1 MNDFNFSVYLNI
13 NKIVLNI
20 YMRLNF
26 INIENVKK

>member
-1 MNDFNFSVYLNI
+1 MNDFNFSVYLNM

-20 YMRLNF
+20 YIRLNF

>member
-1 MNDFNFSVYLNI
+1 MNDFNVYLNM